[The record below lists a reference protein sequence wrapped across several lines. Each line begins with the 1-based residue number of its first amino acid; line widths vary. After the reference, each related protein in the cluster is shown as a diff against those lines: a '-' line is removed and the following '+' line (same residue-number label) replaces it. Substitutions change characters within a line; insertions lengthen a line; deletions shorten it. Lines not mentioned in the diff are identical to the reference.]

1 MGLSSEPRD
10 AETARF
16 QGKTGYRERLQE
28 ALSAALRSLP
38 DDPGNLLFMEW
49 RDDRTTVAG
58 PDGIHAGT
66 RGWTSGL
73 SVRAGLTDP
82 GYAYVAEPRPED
94 VAAVAAAAVDGA
106 APLPLGAA
114 SPRQHDPPPLAEAD
128 WLVRLAAAAGREAPR
143 GFAVRARLVEF
154 DQRILVVA
162 PGGDPVRDRRLGRR
176 VHLEVHGVSGSGS
189 RRSVARLDRVLR
201 GGRLPD
207 PDELAEWAGA
217 TVERAVI
224 RLGAVAPPAGT
235 MAVVFAPGTGGVLVH
250 ELIGHALEADAVLEG
265 RSRLARLS
273 TPFDSAMVV
282 IEDPRRGRTPWR
294 IDDEGTPCRATA
306 LLRGGRLLSGIH
318 DRRTAR
324 LAGATSTGHGRR
336 AGYRDP
342 VLPRLGCTF
351 MAAGPHRPAEG
362 VTSVEQGLF
371 VRRAEAAVADPASG
385 TATLRVTDGDRIRDG
400 QLGEPLTA
408 CLLKVKVEDFV
419 NGVDK
424 IASDLVFDTC
434 IGTCVRDG
442 QPLATSVGAPT
453 FRLGVAS
460 VVTPKKP

>member
-1 MGLSSEPRD
+1 MR
-10 AETARF
+10 
-16 QGKTGYRERLQE
+16 
-28 ALSAALRSLP
+28 ALPA
-38 DDPGNLLFMEW
+38 DPGNLLFMEW

-58 PDGIHAGT
+58 PDGVRSGS

-82 GYAYVAEPRPED
+82 GYAYVAEPRVED
-94 VAAVAAAAVDGA
+94 VAAVAAAAVDGT
-106 APLPLGAA
+106 APLPRGAA
-114 SPRQHDPPPLAEAD
+114 SPRHHEPPPSAVAD

-143 GFAVRARLVEF
+143 GFSVRARLVEF
-154 DQRILVVA
+154 DQRILIVA
-162 PGGDPVRDRRLGRR
+162 DGADPAGDRRVGRR
-176 VHLEVHGVSGSGS
+176 VHLEVRGAAGN

-201 GGRLPD
+201 GDRLPD
-207 PDELAEWAGA
+207 TNDLEGWASA
-217 TVERAVI
+217 TVERAAT
-224 RLGAVAPPAGT
+224 RLDAVAPTAGN
-235 MAVVFAPGTGGVLVH
+235 MPVVFAPGTGGVLVH

-273 TPFDSAMVV
+273 TPFDSSMVV

-324 LAGATSTGHGRR
+324 LAGAASTGHGRR

-351 MAAGPHRPAEG
+351 MAAGTHRPEEG

-371 VRRAEAAVADPASG
+371 VRRAEAAVADPATG
-385 TATLRVTDGDRIRDG
+385 TATLRVTDADQIHEGR
-400 QLGEPLTA
+400 LGRSLTT

-424 IASDLVFDTC
+424 IASDLAFDTC